1 MPRPDSDK
9 SLGSLVGLAV
19 CEALAKSNPSSV
31 SENTP
36 LIPGLWGDGTSM
48 ALSLAESLIEIGGI
62 DQRDQMVR
70 YTSWFRYG
78 YLSSTETC
86 DFIDDTVK
94 QAILRFERTWNPL
107 DESLTQGDVCLA
119 RVAPVVMYFTDSR
132 DAMLDACAKS
142 TATTHASPQ
151 SVDAC
156 RLLAAMIYAALHATE
171 KSRIL
176 RPGLPEDIIPEIA
189 QLCSAAPRRAESKV
203 AAALQSAMEA
213 FSDSDSLC
221 RRQHQ
226 MPPSWP
232 TRSGRI
238 RPNCRRMV
246 RPGSHPPSLA
256 AKLGTQQYAETNGKS
271 ADPFLKF
278 FITCQN

>member
-9 SLGSLVGLAV
+9 ALGSLVGLAV

-31 SENTP
+31 SENAP

-48 ALSLAESLIEIGGI
+48 ALSLAESLIESGGI

-107 DESLTQGDVCLA
+107 DESQTQGDVCLA

-142 TATTHASPQ
+142 TATTHASLQ

-156 RLLAAMIYAALHATE
+156 RLLAVMIFEALHATE

-176 RPGLPEDIIPEIA
+176 RPDLPQDIIPEIA
-189 QLCSAAPRRAESKV
+189 QLCSTAPHRAESQV
-203 AAALQSAMEA
+203 ATSLQAAMEA
-213 FSDSDSLC
+213 FSDSDSFAD
-221 RRQHQ
+221 
-226 MPPSWP
+226 
-232 TRSGRI
+232 
-238 RPNCRRMV
+238 
-246 RPGSHPPSLA
+246 GSIKCLPHGPRALA
-256 AKLGTQQYAETNGKS
+256 AYGQIAGAWYGRDLIPQVWRQSLERSNM
-271 ADPFLKF
+271 LKQMGNQL
-278 FITCQN
+278 ISV